1 MHMLGNT
8 AWTAA
13 VLLALGGGVSAQLN
27 QLAKA
32 AGKLYFGTAIHGED
46 LNDASQQKYLGDSN
60 DFGQATP
67 GNESMQHANSS
78 SWTFPVVKHLWLT
91 VPSP

>member
-1 MHMLGNT
+1 MHLPINP
-8 AWTAA
+8 AVTAA
-13 VLLALGGGVSAQLN
+13 VLLALSGGVSAQLN

-46 LNDASQQKYLGDSN
+46 LNDSTQQKFLGDSN

-67 GNESMQHANSS
+67 GNES
-78 SWTFPVVKHLWLT
+78 T
-91 VPSP
+91 

>member
-1 MHMLGNT
+1 MHLLNSPVT
-8 AWTAA
+8 TAA
-13 VLLALGGGVSAQLN
+13 VLLALSGSVSAQLN

-46 LNDASQQKYLGDSN
+46 LNDQSQQKYLGDSN

-67 GNESMQHANSS
+67 GNESM
-78 SWTFPVVKHLWLT
+78 
-91 VPSP
+91 